1 MQNTNTVHA
10 STAPAPTAAPAVP
23 AHWQPHTIPAEEFDP
38 EPYTWYVR
46 EIGPWRLECFP
57 PDESFDYGTAI
68 VSETRWAGYAE
79 FNETHEMRVE
89 ADSLAEAARLIEQ
102 MMATLLT
109 SCLIDLVGGGLPD
122 VAWET
127 AIFLA
132 EG

>member
-1 MQNTNTVHA
+1 MQNKNGTIVME
-10 STAPAPTAAPAVP
+10 SVAAPAVP
-23 AHWQPHTIPAEEFDP
+23 DHWQPQTIAAEEVENSDRFRT

-46 EIGPWRLECFP
+46 EVGPWRLECFP
-57 PDESFDYGTAI
+57 PEPVLGDAWE
-68 VSETRWAGYAE
+68 GYAE

-89 ADSLAEAARLIEQ
+89 ADSLAEAVRLIEQ

-109 SCLIDLVGGGLPD
+109 SCLIGLVGGGLPD
-122 VAWET
+122 AAWET